1 MKRVKWM
8 NTAIVYPNQWAEF
21 VLYNPYTI
29 EVNHGNR
36 NYYNCGGFEHL
47 ARKYR
52 NRKKGGRIMKGK
64 RLEYEENN
72 RQRGMIKEGNR

>member
-1 MKRVKWM
+1 M
-8 NTAIVYPNQWAEF
+8 
-21 VLYNPYTI
+21 